1 MHRQAL
7 ASESGSPALR
17 GIPLSKPSDH
27 RLALLF
33 AKHPGAVRIVFSNTP
48 AKSNE
53 AFSDTS
59 DGRGWCWGIYQAEW
73 KECYRPSE
81 IVSLPRSGLGFYSH
95 RTYGIL
101 QLAPG
106 TLPGAAL
113 SNQRMILLVVFSRAS
128 TPASLCSPLIQRIV
142 RRDEFSV

>member
-33 AKHPGAVRIVFSNTP
+33 AKRPGAVRIVFSNTP

-53 AFSDTS
+53 AFSDTRQMV
-59 DGRGWCWGIYQAEW
+59 G
-73 KECYRPSE
+73 
-81 IVSLPRSGLGFYSH
+81 VSLPRSGLGFYSH